1 MEPSSVLVSH
11 VEYSNMRA
19 CSLRYS
25 AVRVYSQKR
34 YSTLKEVVSLFMKST
49 HHLRRNSKPLKMS
62 DSVFV
67 KSVRIATVVTLY
79 W

>member
-1 MEPSSVLVSH
+1 MLIMQSC
-11 VEYSNMRA
+11 A
-19 CSLRYS
+19 
-25 AVRVYSQKR
+25 RVQYGVPLFKVTPQNR